1 MHDVIIVGV
10 PLFAILAG
18 ILFNHSDVKDLRSEL
33 RSETKDL
40 RSEIKDMRSDMQARF
55 NKMEGHLDRIDADLR
70 QFYHLTGKLEARM
83 DSFEK

>member
-18 ILFNHSDVKDLRSEL
+18 ILFNRGDVR
-33 RSETKDL
+33 DL
-40 RSEIKDMRSDMQARF
+40 RSEIKDLRSEMQARF